1 MYSNRIKKF
10 FSFTKHF
17 IQTIP
22 NSLHFA
28 SLLSLLLVSGIT
40 YLSIQQIHLLEKST
54 GSLLRIT
61 IPVKQLTYRLE
72 NNQKQTRFLL
82 HKYIALKDSVYFSAT
97 LGKIEEQK
105 KILDELVP
113 LMNTFPKTQS
123 VMGLLQINMNAYWNE
138 IHQLKNH
145 PTDTIPD
152 TIEDVIEADIKNFN
166 QQINVLAKERAAN
179 TTTAAKHLINILL
192 LLIISTI
199 ILSAGISFLYVI
211 TAIRPMQKIRRAL
224 KRIGSGHYDQNLD
237 QEGLPELRE
246 LSHEVNDMQAK
257 LRQLETAKTE
267 FLSLISHELK
277 TPLASFQSGIDL
289 LLSSETDSLSQTQK
303 KIVNIMHKQTVQL
316 ETSIQEMLDMQSIQT
331 QRMVMNI
338 RSGSISKI
346 VKDTVEQISP
356 LTTKRNQR
364 IKIIDNAFNIQ
375 VFVDPERTIQ
385 ILLNLLSNAS
395 KYSPRDSQITVTIQC
410 HTDFAE
416 MVVEDEGPGIPQ
428 NFLDKACERFFQVPI
443 QGAHLR
449 GTGLGLAIAKEVTEI
464 QNGTIKLENRAR
476 GGLRVRI
483 SLPLYN
489 AKHGN
494 SRSSTQNLQ
503 ALQNERSSCSFE

>member
-1 MYSNRIKKF
+1 MCSNPVKKF
-10 FSFTKHF
+10 FPFTNHF

-28 SLLSLLLVSGIT
+28 SFASLLSLLLVSGVT

-97 LGKIEEQK
+97 LDKIEEQK

-113 LMNTFPKTQS
+113 LINTFPKAQS
-123 VMGLLQINMNAYWNE
+123 VMGLLQTNMNNYWNE

-145 PTDTIPD
+145 PTDAIPN
-152 TIEDVIEADIKNFN
+152 TIEDVVEADIKNFN
-166 QQINVLAKERAAN
+166 QQINVLAKERAAKTIN
-179 TTTAAKHLINILL
+179 AAEHLINILL

-199 ILSAGISFLYVI
+199 ILSAAISFLYVI
-211 TAIRPMQKIRRAL
+211 TAIRPMQKIRRVL
-224 KRIGSGHYDQNLD
+224 KRIGGGHYDKNLNL
-237 QEGLPELRE
+237 EGLPELRE
-246 LSHEVNDMQAK
+246 LSHDVNDMQTK
-257 LRQLETAKTE
+257 LRELETAKTE

-277 TPLASFQSGIDL
+277 TPLASFQSGIDM
-289 LLSSETDSLSQTQK
+289 LLSCEIDNLSQAQR
-303 KIVNIMHKQTVQL
+303 KIINIMHKQTAQL

-338 RSGSISKI
+338 RPCSMSKI
-346 VKDTVEQISP
+346 VKDTVERISP

-364 IKIIDNAFNIQ
+364 ITIIDNSFNIQ
-375 VFVDPERTIQ
+375 VFVDPKRTMQ

-395 KYSPRDSQITVTIQC
+395 KYSPRDSQVTVTIQY
-410 HTDFAE
+410 HTGFAE
-416 MVVEDEGPGIPQ
+416 IIVEDEGPGIPQ
-428 NFLDKACERFFQVPI
+428 NLLDKACERFFQVPR
-443 QGAHLR
+443 QDAYLR

-464 QNGTIKLENRAR
+464 QNGTINLENCAK

-489 AKHGN
+489 ARHGN
-494 SRSSTQNLQ
+494 SRSSAQNLQ
-503 ALQNERSSCSFE
+503 ALQK